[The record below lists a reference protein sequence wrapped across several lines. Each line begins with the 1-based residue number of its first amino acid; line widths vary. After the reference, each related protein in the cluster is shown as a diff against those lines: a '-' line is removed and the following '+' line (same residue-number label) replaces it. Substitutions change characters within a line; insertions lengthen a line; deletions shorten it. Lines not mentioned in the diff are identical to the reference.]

1 MGADFML
8 HELAVVEKQI
18 IPALHNL
25 NSNASGVGKKI
36 TPEILRG
43 LDGCAY
49 ALSMSDAE
57 PALDRNKLADIRR
70 ELDEL
75 ADKLAHADDLDP
87 DLRAFL
93 ADAISAL
100 IREIDDVDLFGP
112 GRLRK
117 ALERAI
123 GGLQMYGPKLPEN
136 EQPSILRRLRR
147 LLGLTADVFG
157 VAGFAMMLG
166 AAPVPP
172 ALAPG
177 PQRPPGVETGPPPG
191 LGPSIAPTDDD
202 DPLPPHS
209 PATPPRSPHD

>member
-1 MGADFML
+1 MSEELNNPAARLVEILRRIQRGHSNKTVRQAVADALGISPDVDSVLHERLVLVDGIAQEARTKLEADGVGADFML
-8 HELAVVEKQI
+8 RDLAVVEKQI

-100 IREIDDVDLFGP
+100 IRANRRCRP
-112 GRLRK
+112 LRT
-117 ALERAI
+117 RAAA
-123 GGLQMYGPKLPEN
+123 E
-136 EQPSILRRLRR
+136 
-147 LLGLTADVFG
+147 
-157 VAGFAMMLG
+157 G
-166 AAPVPP
+166 A
-172 ALAPG
+172 
-177 PQRPPGVETGPPPG
+177 
-191 LGPSIAPTDDD
+191 
-202 DPLPPHS
+202 
-209 PATPPRSPHD
+209 